1 MSASSPIAVLFDP
14 LVLAFKTSSP
24 IATFSSPLD
33 KLGIPSSAAPSLKE
47 YKDRLPAKLIDQISS
62 NPRVVTTGY
71 KMTDGRSIG
80 ITVKLENGEENW
92 FFPEEIE
99 KG

>member
-1 MSASSPIAVLFDP
+1 MAETKVLP
-14 LVLAFKTSSP
+14 KIGSKVK
-24 IATFSSPLD
+24 ININ
-33 KLGIPSSAAPSLKE
+33 KV
-47 YKDRLPAKLIDQISS
+47 KDRLPAKLIDQISS
-62 NPRVVTTGY
+62 NPRVVITGY

-80 ITVKLENGEENW
+80 ITAKLQNGMENW

>member
-1 MSASSPIAVLFDP
+1 MAE
-14 LVLAFKTSSP
+14 T
-24 IATFSSPLD
+24 
-33 KLGIPSSAAPSLKE
+33 KLLPKIGSKVKININMV
-47 YKDRLPAKLIDQISS
+47 KDRLPAKLIDQISS

-80 ITVKLENGEENW
+80 ITVRLQNGEENW

>member
-1 MSASSPIAVLFDP
+1 MAE
-14 LVLAFKTSSP
+14 T
-24 IATFSSPLD
+24 
-33 KLGIPSSAAPSLKE
+33 KLLPKIGSKVKININKV
-47 YKDRLPAKLIDQISS
+47 KDRLPAKLIEEISS
-62 NPRVVTTGY
+62 NPKVITTGY

-80 ITVKLENGEENW
+80 ITVRLQNGKENW

>member
-1 MSASSPIAVLFDP
+1 MAE
-14 LVLAFKTSSP
+14 T
-24 IATFSSPLD
+24 
-33 KLGIPSSAAPSLKE
+33 KLLPKIGSKIKININKV
-47 YKDRLPAKLIDQISS
+47 KDRLPVKLIDQISS
-62 NPRVVTTGY
+62 NPKAVITGY

-80 ITVKLENGEENW
+80 ITAKFQDAAQNW